1 MNGAMLVDVFGV
13 MVNGHALEIL
23 LVIYLVQNAQRECA
37 ISTMALRISTAQ
49 AVRWNFEWS
58 ELDNIDQFRREAAN
72 NTSFPNIIL

>member
-1 MNGAMLVDVFGV
+1 MMVDVFKV
-13 MVNGHALEIL
+13 IDNVHALKIL

-49 AVRWNFEWS
+49 AVRWNFELI

>member
-1 MNGAMLVDVFGV
+1 MMVDVFKV
-13 MVNGHALEIL
+13 IDNVHALKIL

-37 ISTMALRISTAQ
+37 ISTRALRISTAQ
-49 AVRWNFEWS
+49 AVRWNFEWI